1 MLMDLSGIVHLSV
14 VTQICTLLLLQ
25 FTVISS
31 LVLQLLDSV
40 IRWRGGGGK
49 ADLWV
54 SSQTSFFFFFKVD
67 RFDDFFSL
75 EF

>member
-40 IRWRGGGGK
+40 IRWRGG
-49 ADLWV
+49 W
-54 SSQTSFFFFFKVD
+54 
-67 RFDDFFSL
+67 
-75 EF
+75 

>member
-31 LVLQLLDSV
+31 LVLWLLDSV
-40 IRWRGGGGK
+40 IRWRGGVVRQIFGLVLK
-49 ADLWV
+49 L
-54 SSQTSFFFFFKVD
+54 FFL
-67 RFDDFFSL
+67 S
-75 EF
+75 

>member
-40 IRWRGGGGK
+40 IRWRGGGVVRQIFGLVLK
-49 ADLWV
+49 L
-54 SSQTSFFFFFKVD
+54 FFL
-67 RFDDFFSL
+67 S
-75 EF
+75 

>member
-40 IRWRGGGGK
+40 IRWRGGVVRQIFGLVLK
-49 ADLWV
+49 L
-54 SSQTSFFFFFKVD
+54 FFL
-67 RFDDFFSL
+67 S
-75 EF
+75 